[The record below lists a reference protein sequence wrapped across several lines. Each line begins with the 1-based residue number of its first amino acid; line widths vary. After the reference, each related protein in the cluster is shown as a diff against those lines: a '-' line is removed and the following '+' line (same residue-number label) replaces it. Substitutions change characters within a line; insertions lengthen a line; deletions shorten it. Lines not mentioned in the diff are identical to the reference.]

1 MAHNKI
7 NDLRDHL
14 FEMIENIKEAK
25 KPEDVQR
32 EIEKAEAISKVA
44 QVIVN
49 SAKVE
54 VDYINAAGL
63 IKSDSELFKPLH
75 EVKQLSAA

>member
-14 FEMIENIKEAK
+14 FEMIERIKDAK
-25 KPEDVQR
+25 TTEDIKR
-32 EIEKAEAISKVA
+32 EIQKAEAISEIA
-44 QVIVN
+44 EVIVS

-75 EVKQLSAA
+75 EHKQLAA